1 MKNNPIAYSNKKND
15 FFSCRLSAIRYPL
28 SAKEGFTL
36 VEILISAAIALFVV
50 LGVYAVLNI
59 GNATWFTDMGML
71 DLQQEARLA
80 MDGMTREIRQSSS
93 SGMSITNVGEKVEFY
108 IPDVASSISY
118 SLQNNQ
124 LVREHPAGT
133 EKVLSG
139 DLTSL
144 NFSLAS
150 DIVTIQLI
158 LGKTAQSRNLSFS
171 LTEKVRLR
179 NE

>member
-1 MKNNPIAYSNKKND
+1 MKTNVTKK
-15 FFSCRLSAIRYPL
+15 
-28 SAKEGFTL
+28 GFTL
-36 VEILISAAIALFVV
+36 VEILLSAAIALFVV

-80 MDGMTREIRQSSS
+80 MDGITREIRQSSS
-93 SGMSITNVGEKVEFY
+93 SGMSITNGGEKVEFY
-108 IPDVASSISY
+108 IPGVASSISY

-133 EKVLSG
+133 EKVLAN

-144 NFSLAS
+144 NFSLATDTVS
-150 DIVTIQLI
+150 VL
-158 LGKTAQSRNLSFS
+158 LAFGKTAQNRNLFFS
-171 LTEKVRLR
+171 LAEKVRLR

>member
-1 MKNNPIAYSNKKND
+1 MKNNVAKK
-15 FFSCRLSAIRYPL
+15 
-28 SAKEGFTL
+28 GFTL
-36 VEILISAAIALFVV
+36 VEVLISMAIALFIV

-80 MDGMTREIRQSSS
+80 MDGMTREIRQSSPA
-93 SGMSITNVGEKVEFY
+93 GVSITNGGERAEFY
-108 IPDVASSISY
+108 IPDVPNGITY
-118 SLQNNQ
+118 FLQNNQ

-133 EKVLSG
+133 EKVLAN

-144 NFSLAS
+144 NCSLAS
-150 DIVTIQLI
+150 GTVSVLLTF
-158 LGKTAQSRNLSFS
+158 GKTAQNRNLSFS
-171 LTEKVRLR
+171 LAEKVRLR